1 MRHNLSMNPHF
12 RKGTKSKNGAGH
24 VWVLAQ
30 TEGEGST
37 GVSELQCHVIM
48 IMEIMT
54 CHNYITGRVSASQAD
69 QHPVRGR

>member
-30 TEGEGST
+30 TEGEGSA
-37 GVSELQCHVIM
+37 GVSELVM
-48 IMEIMT
+48 S
-54 CHNYITGRVSASQAD
+54 CHNGDHDMS
-69 QHPVRGR
+69 